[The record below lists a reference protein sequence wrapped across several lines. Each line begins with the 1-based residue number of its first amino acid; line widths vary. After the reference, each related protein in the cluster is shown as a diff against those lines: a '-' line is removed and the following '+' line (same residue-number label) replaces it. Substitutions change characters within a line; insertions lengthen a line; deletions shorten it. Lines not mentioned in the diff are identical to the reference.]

1 MNKDKKE
8 EEEKSNK
15 IEDKNETKNS
25 NIENSDSKESNQENL
40 PNETIIDLDKI
51 SNQTEIKNSDIILS
65 IFEICTFN
73 KKYNYGCS
81 NNTRTFWEKIV
92 EENNLKKIF
101 QNFKSETLR
110 KYWKLI
116 RLAGNNDKFIEI
128 VKYNEKFI
136 NNPSFKLLPII
147 NGISSFINSESE
159 NKNFEEYFSSNFIKE
174 KKVNNKDE
182 NERRSSSSRPKIV
195 KINKKPIEKE
205 ESEEEVEP
213 KILKLN
219 ELVNQMMKI
228 TKYNREQVFR
238 ALYGTSGNLKHAYL
252 YLMDEIK
259 YEKYFF
265 YDTDDYI
272 IKNLKSKNYFKDL
285 LENKGE
291 ELIKEREKFLGIKE

>member
-8 EEEKSNK
+8 EGEKSNK

-25 NIENSDSKESNQENL
+25 NIENSESKESNQENL
-40 PNETIIDLDKI
+40 PKEEIIDLDKI
-51 SNQTEIKNSDIILS
+51 SNQPEIKNSDIILA

-92 EENNLKKIF
+92 EEDKLKKIF

-116 RLAGNNDKFIEI
+116 RLAGNNGKFIEI

-159 NKNFEEYFSSNFIKE
+159 NKNFEEYFSSMFIKD

-195 KINKKPIEKE
+195 KINKKPIEK
-205 ESEEEVEP
+205 
-213 KILKLN
+213 
-219 ELVNQMMKI
+219 
-228 TKYNREQVFR
+228 
-238 ALYGTSGNLKHAYL
+238 
-252 YLMDEIK
+252 
-259 YEKYFF
+259 
-265 YDTDDYI
+265 
-272 IKNLKSKNYFKDL
+272 
-285 LENKGE
+285 
-291 ELIKEREKFLGIKE
+291 